1 MILKRE
7 TFFSDFLTTGVQ
19 GALSAEPLSILHVNL
34 ALSRSR
40 KSSFS
45 RFSMVQVEIM
55 VKTDIELIKY
65 SHEREYGNKN
75 V

>member
-45 RFSMVQVEIM
+45 SFSMVQVEIM
-55 VKTDIELIKY
+55 VKT
-65 SHEREYGNKN
+65 N